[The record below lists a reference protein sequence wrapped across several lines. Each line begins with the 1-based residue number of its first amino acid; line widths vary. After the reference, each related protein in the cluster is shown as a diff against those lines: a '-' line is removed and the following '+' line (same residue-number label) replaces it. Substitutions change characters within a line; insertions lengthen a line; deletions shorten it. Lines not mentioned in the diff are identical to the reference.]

1 MNIVRRRLTIGLIA
15 AALPL
20 AGCGQPA
27 FDAEVEAPAAL
38 EEIAGSELSRITLS
52 ARAAERLG
60 IETATVG
67 EDGSGSAARMTLP
80 YAAVLY
86 DSTGQTWAYTSLGE
100 NVFVRHAIVVDR
112 IDGETALLD
121 EGPEP
126 GTAVVTTGAAELYGT
141 ETGVGGGH

>member
-1 MNIVRRRLTIGLIA
+1 MNIVRKRLTIGLIA

-20 AGCGQPA
+20 AACGQA
-27 FDAEVEAPAAL
+27 AVDVEGEEPAAV

-52 ARAAERLG
+52 ASAMQRLG
-60 IETATVG
+60 IETAMVG
-67 EDGSGSAARMTLP
+67 EEGSGSAARKTLP
-80 YAAVLY
+80 YAALLY

-112 IDGETALLD
+112 IDGETALLTD
-121 EGPEP
+121 GPPP
-126 GTAVVTTGAAELYGT
+126 GTEVVTTGAAELYGT

>member
-20 AGCGQPA
+20 AGCGQA
-27 FDAEVEAPAAL
+27 AVDAEVEEPAAV
-38 EEIAGSELSRITLS
+38 EEIPGSELSRITLS
-52 ARAAERLG
+52 ASAAQRLG

-80 YAAVLY
+80 YAAILY
-86 DSTGQTWAYTSLGE
+86 DSTGQTWAYTSLGA

-112 IDGETALLD
+112 IDGETALLAD
-121 EGPEP
+121 GPPP